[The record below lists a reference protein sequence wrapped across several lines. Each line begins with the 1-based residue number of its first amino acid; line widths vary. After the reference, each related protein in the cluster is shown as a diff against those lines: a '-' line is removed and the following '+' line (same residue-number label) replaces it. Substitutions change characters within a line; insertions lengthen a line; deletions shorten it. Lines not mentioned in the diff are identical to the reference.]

1 MLTTIKRR
9 PDVTISED
17 IHDLPPILQ
26 RIYAQRGISH
36 EQEINHTLAKALP
49 PGKLLNVEAG
59 VELIY
64 SCMQN
69 DQHIL
74 IVGDF
79 DADGATSTAL
89 FIRALKSFAYSNASY
104 LVPNRFEFGYGL
116 TPEIV
121 EVAAESEPAL
131 IITVDNGI
139 SSIEGVAAAKA
150 KGIDVLITD
159 HHLPGRE
166 LPAANVIINPNQNDD
181 EFPSKHLA
189 GVGVVFYVLLALRA
203 LLREKDW
210 FTEKQIAEPNLAQ
223 FLDIVAVG
231 TVADVAKLDYNNRIL
246 VDQGL
251 RRIRADK
258 ACAGIR
264 ALLTV
269 AGKKLFRVSSTD
281 LGFVVGPRLNA
292 AGRLED
298 MSLGIECLLTDDE
311 SRALELAKQL
321 NDLNEERKHIEQDM
335 QKQALEVLASNKFD
349 NVDAHRFGIAL
360 YDEDWHQGVI
370 GIVAARLKEKF
381 NRPVIVFA
389 KSNETE
395 LKGSARSIP
404 GLHIRDAIDLLA
416 TRHPDLI
423 NTFGGHAMAAGM
435 SIPKENFES
444 FAVAF
449 NQVIE
454 ELVTPEQLEA
464 ILLSD
469 GELKESELCLDI
481 AELLFKAGPWGQ
493 GFPEPVFDGLF
504 KVNDHRIVGKHHLKL
519 NLTPVGG
526 RQKIDAI
533 AFNIEK
539 HQWNEESSEVSI
551 AYQLSVNEF
560 RGARTPQLIIQ
571 YLESTQ
577 SSTQSSRQSSI

>member
-9 PDVTISED
+9 PDVTISEQ
-17 IHDLPPILQ
+17 INELPPILQ
-26 RIYAQRGISH
+26 RIYAQRGINN
-36 EQEINHTLAKALP
+36 EEEINHSLAKALP

-59 VELIY
+59 VALIY
-64 SCMQN
+64 RCMQN
-69 DQHIL
+69 DQLIL

-89 FIRALKSFAYSNASY
+89 FIRALRSLGYTNVSY

-121 EVAAESEPAL
+121 EVAVESNPAL

-139 SSIEGVAAAKA
+139 SSINGVAAAKA
-150 KGIDVLITD
+150 KGIEVLITD
-159 HHLPGRE
+159 HHLPGRT
-166 LPAANVIINPNQNDD
+166 LPDADVIINPNQNDD

-189 GVGVVFYVLLALRA
+189 GVGVVFYVLSALRA
-203 LLREKDW
+203 LLRTNSW
-210 FTEKQIAEPNLAQ
+210 FEEKQLLEPNLAQ

-258 ACAGIR
+258 SCAGIR

-321 NDLNEERKHIEQDM
+321 NDLNEERKQIEQTM
-335 QKQALEVLASNKFD
+335 QKQALEVLKSNKLE

-381 NRPVIVFA
+381 HRPVIVFA
-389 KSNETE
+389 ETNDTE

-416 TRHPDLI
+416 TRNPELI

-435 SIPKENFES
+435 SIPKEKFNE
-444 FAVAF
+444 FANIF
-449 NQVIE
+449 NQIIE
-454 ELVTPEQLEA
+454 ELVTPEQLESK
-464 ILLSD
+464 LLSD
-469 GELKESELCLDI
+469 GELKENELSLDI
-481 AELLFKAGPWGQ
+481 AELLFRAGPWGQ
-493 GFPEPVFDGLF
+493 GFPEPIFDGVF
-504 KVNDHRIVGKHHLKL
+504 NVNDHRIVGKYHLKM

-533 AFNIEK
+533 AFNIDK
-539 HQWNEESSEVSI
+539 HQWREDADEVRI
-551 AYQLSVNEF
+551 AYQLTINEF
-560 RGARTPQLIIQ
+560 RGIRAPQLIVQ
-571 YLESTQ
+571 HLEA
-577 SSTQSSRQSSI
+577 I

>member
-9 PDVTISED
+9 PDVAISEH
-17 IHDLPPILQ
+17 INELPPILQ
-26 RIYAQRGISH
+26 RIYAQRGISS
-36 EQEINHTLAKALP
+36 EDEINHSLSKALP

-64 SCMQN
+64 NCMLN
-69 DQHIL
+69 EQHIL

-89 FIRALKSFAYSNASY
+89 FIRALKCFGYSNVAY

-159 HHLPGRE
+159 HHLPGKE
-166 LPAANVIINPNQNDD
+166 LPQANVIINPNQQND

-189 GVGVVFYVLLALRA
+189 GVGVVFYVLSALRV
-203 LLREKDW
+203 LLRENKW
-210 FTEKQIAEPNLAQ
+210 FGANQLEEPNLAQ

-231 TVADVAKLDYNNRIL
+231 TVADVAKLDFNNRIL

-251 RRIRADK
+251 RRIRANK
-258 ACAGIR
+258 CCAGIR

-269 AGKKLFRVSSTD
+269 ANKKTFRVSSTD

-311 SRALELAKQL
+311 SRAQELAKQL
-321 NDLNEERKHIEQDM
+321 NDLNEERKQIEQDM
-335 QKQALEVLASNKFD
+335 QKQALEVLKTNKFE
-349 NVDAHRFGIAL
+349 NVDEHRYGIAV
-360 YDEDWHQGVI
+360 YDSDWHQGVI

-381 NRPVIVFA
+381 HRPVIVFA
-389 KSNETE
+389 QSNESE

-416 TRHPDLI
+416 TRHPELI

-435 SIPKENFES
+435 SIPKESFEAFATS
-444 FAVAF
+444 F
-449 NQVIE
+449 NEVIE
-454 ELVTPEQLEA
+454 ELVSPEQLEA

-469 GELKESELCLDI
+469 GELEENELSLDI
-481 AELLFKAGPWGQ
+481 AELLFQAGPWGQ
-493 GFPEPVFDGLF
+493 GFPEPVFDGVF
-504 KVNDHRIVGKHHLKL
+504 NVNDHRIVGKHHLKL
-519 NLTPVGG
+519 SLTPIGG

-539 HQWNEESSEVSI
+539 HHWREESNEVRI
-551 AYQLSVNEF
+551 AYQLTINDF
-560 RGARTPQLIIQ
+560 RGIRSAQLIVQ
-571 YLESTQ
+571 HLES
-577 SSTQSSRQSSI
+577 I

>member
-1 MLTTIKRR
+1 
-9 PDVTISED
+9 
-17 IHDLPPILQ
+17 LQ
-26 RIYAQRGISH
+26 RIYAQRGISS
-36 EQEINHTLAKALP
+36 EDEINHSLSKALP

-64 SCMQN
+64 NCMLN
-69 DQHIL
+69 EQHIL

-89 FIRALKSFAYSNASY
+89 FIRALKCFGYSNVAY

-159 HHLPGRE
+159 HHLPGKE
-166 LPAANVIINPNQNDD
+166 LPQANVIINPNQQND

-189 GVGVVFYVLLALRA
+189 GVGVVFYVLSALRV
-203 LLREKDW
+203 LLRENKW
-210 FTEKQIAEPNLAQ
+210 FAANQLEEPNLAQ

-231 TVADVAKLDYNNRIL
+231 TVADVAKLDFNNRIL

-251 RRIRADK
+251 RRIRANK
-258 ACAGIR
+258 CCAGIR

-269 AGKKLFRVSSTD
+269 ANKKTFRVSSTD

-311 SRALELAKQL
+311 SRAQELAKQL
-321 NDLNEERKHIEQDM
+321 NDLNEERKQIEQDM
-335 QKQALEVLASNKFD
+335 QKQALEVLKTNKFE
-349 NVDAHRFGIAL
+349 NVDEHRYGIAV
-360 YDEDWHQGVI
+360 YDSDWHQGVI

-381 NRPVIVFA
+381 HRPVIVFA
-389 KSNETE
+389 QSNESE

-416 TRHPDLI
+416 TRHPEMI

-435 SIPKENFES
+435 SIPKESFEA
-444 FAVAF
+444 FAI
-449 NQVIE
+449 IE
-454 ELVTPEQLEA
+454 ELVSPEQLEA

-469 GELKESELCLDI
+469 GELEENELSLDI
-481 AELLFKAGPWGQ
+481 AELLFQAGPWGQ
-493 GFPEPVFDGLF
+493 GFPEPVFDGVF
-504 KVNDHRIVGKHHLKL
+504 NVNDHRIVGKHHLKL
-519 NLTPVGG
+519 SLTPIGG

-539 HQWNEESSEVSI
+539 HHWREESNEVRI
-551 AYQLSVNEF
+551 AYQLTINDF
-560 RGARTPQLIIQ
+560 RGIRSAQLIVQ
-571 YLESTQ
+571 HLES
-577 SSTQSSRQSSI
+577 I

>member
-9 PDVTISED
+9 PDVAISED
-17 IHDLPPILQ
+17 INELPLILQ
-26 RIYAQRGISH
+26 RIYAQRGISN
-36 EQEINHTLAKALP
+36 EEEINHSLAKALP
-49 PGKLLNVEAG
+49 PGKLLNVETG

-64 SCMQN
+64 RCMKN

-89 FIRALKSFAYSNASY
+89 FVRALKSFGYLNASY

-121 EVAAESEPAL
+121 EVAAESNPAL

-166 LPAANVIINPNQNDD
+166 LPKADVIINPNQNGDN
-181 EFPSKHLA
+181 FPSKHLA
-189 GVGVVFYVLLALRA
+189 GVGVVFYVLSALRA
-203 LLREKDW
+203 LLRENDW
-210 FTEKQIAEPNLAQ
+210 FTEKQLTEPNLAQ

-258 ACAGIR
+258 CCAGIR

-269 AGKKLFRVSSTD
+269 AGKKLFRVSSSD

-311 SRALELAKQL
+311 SHALELAKQL
-321 NDLNEERKHIEQDM
+321 NDLNEERKQIEQEM
-335 QKQALEVLASNKFD
+335 QKQALDVLKSNKFE
-349 NVDAHRFGIAL
+349 NVDAHQFGIVL
-360 YDEDWHQGVI
+360 YDADWHQGVI

-381 NRPVIVFA
+381 HRPVIVFA
-389 KSNETE
+389 QTNETE
-395 LKGSARSIP
+395 LKGSARS
-404 GLHIRDAIDLLA
+404 
-416 TRHPDLI
+416 
-423 NTFGGHAMAAGM
+423 F
-435 SIPKENFES
+435 
-444 FAVAF
+444 
-449 NQVIE
+449 
-454 ELVTPEQLEA
+454 LVCIFVMQLTY
-464 ILLSD
+464 LQHD
-469 GELKESELCLDI
+469 T
-481 AELLFKAGPWGQ
+481 
-493 GFPEPVFDGLF
+493 
-504 KVNDHRIVGKHHLKL
+504 L
-519 NLTPVGG
+519 N
-526 RQKIDAI
+526 
-533 AFNIEK
+533 
-539 HQWNEESSEVSI
+539 
-551 AYQLSVNEF
+551 
-560 RGARTPQLIIQ
+560 
-571 YLESTQ
+571 
-577 SSTQSSRQSSI
+577 

>member
-9 PDVTISED
+9 PDVAISEH
-17 IHDLPPILQ
+17 INELPPILQ
-26 RIYAQRGISH
+26 RIYAQRGISS
-36 EQEINHTLAKALP
+36 EDEINHSLSKALP

-64 SCMQN
+64 NCMLN
-69 DQHIL
+69 EQHIL

-89 FIRALKSFAYSNASY
+89 FIRALKCFGYSNVAY

-159 HHLPGRE
+159 HHLPGKE
-166 LPAANVIINPNQNDD
+166 LPQANVIINPNQQND

-189 GVGVVFYVLLALRA
+189 GVGVVFYVLSALRV
-203 LLREKDW
+203 LLRENKW
-210 FTEKQIAEPNLAQ
+210 FAANQLEEPNLAQ

-231 TVADVAKLDYNNRIL
+231 TVADVAKLDFNNRIL

-251 RRIRADK
+251 RRIRANK
-258 ACAGIR
+258 CCAGIR

-269 AGKKLFRVSSTD
+269 ANKKTFRVSSTD

-311 SRALELAKQL
+311 SRAQELAKQL
-321 NDLNEERKHIEQDM
+321 NDLNEERKQIEQDM
-335 QKQALEVLASNKFD
+335 QKQALEVLKTNKFE
-349 NVDAHRFGIAL
+349 NVDEHRYGIAV
-360 YDEDWHQGVI
+360 YDSDWHQGVI

-381 NRPVIVFA
+381 HRPVIVFA
-389 KSNETE
+389 QSNESE

-416 TRHPDLI
+416 TRHPEMI

-435 SIPKENFES
+435 SIPKESFEAFATS
-444 FAVAF
+444 F
-449 NQVIE
+449 NEVIE
-454 ELVTPEQLEA
+454 ELVSPEQLEA

-469 GELKESELCLDI
+469 GELEENELSLDI
-481 AELLFKAGPWGQ
+481 AELLFQAGPWGQ
-493 GFPEPVFDGLF
+493 GFPEPVFDGVF
-504 KVNDHRIVGKHHLKL
+504 NVNDHRIVGKHHLKL
-519 NLTPVGG
+519 SLTPIGG

-539 HQWNEESSEVSI
+539 HHWREESNEVRI
-551 AYQLSVNEF
+551 AYQLTINDF
-560 RGARTPQLIIQ
+560 RGIRSAQLIVQ
-571 YLESTQ
+571 HLES
-577 SSTQSSRQSSI
+577 I